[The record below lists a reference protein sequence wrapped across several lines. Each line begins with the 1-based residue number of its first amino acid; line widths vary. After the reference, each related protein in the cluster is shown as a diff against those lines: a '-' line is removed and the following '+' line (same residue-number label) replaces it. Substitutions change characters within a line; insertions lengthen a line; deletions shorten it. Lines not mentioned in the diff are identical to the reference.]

1 MNGGNRNTSNT
12 RIATIARTGTAA
24 SGKEGA
30 TIHITEEC
38 ERLFCETLRAVFF
51 GEKDQP
57 EGSLVMG
64 SYNSVDTI
72 LSTTSTIST
81 EVQMRQPQQQAF
93 GDQTIHGAGL
103 GTLMYAGL
111 GTPPDDIKMTG
122 TNATIPPQVTQWLEI
137 YDYASD
143 ARFRG
148 FVATDS
154 YGQRSLFVFF
164 EHNVVGKDLK
174 KALMALIELATTP
187 ALPPCNQMVVCFDRE
202 EEETPVT
209 KALLRDLGWVG
220 FELCTLKD
228 WADGL
233 ELTSEKWL
241 FVGMEV

>member
-1 MNGGNRNTSNT
+1 MNGGNRSTSNT
-12 RIATIARTGTAA
+12 RTATIARTGSAA
-24 SGKEGA
+24 GGKEGA

-51 GEKDQP
+51 GEKDQS
-57 EGSLVMG
+57 ESSLVMG
-64 SYNSVDTI
+64 SYNSVDTV

-81 EVQMRQPQQQAF
+81 EVQMRQQQRHAVGGQI
-93 GDQTIHGAGL
+93 GVGL
-103 GTLMYAGL
+103 GTLMFAGL
-111 GTPPDDIKMTG
+111 GTPPDDIKTTG
-122 TNATIPPQVTQWLEI
+122 TSTTIPPQVTQWLEI

-187 ALPPCNQMVVCFDRE
+187 ALPPCDQMVVCFDRE
-202 EEETPVT
+202 EEDTPVT

-220 FELCTLKD
+220 FELCTMKD

>member
-1 MNGGNRNTSNT
+1 MNGGNRSTSNT
-12 RIATIARTGTAA
+12 RTATIARTGTAA
-24 SGKEGA
+24 GGKEGA

-51 GEKDQP
+51 GEKDQS
-57 EGSLVMG
+57 ESSLVMG
-64 SYNSVDTI
+64 SYNSVDTV
-72 LSTTSTIST
+72 LSTTSMIST
-81 EVQMRQPQQQAF
+81 EVQMRQQQRHAVGGQI
-93 GDQTIHGAGL
+93 GVGL
-103 GTLMYAGL
+103 GTLMFAGL
-111 GTPPDDIKMTG
+111 GTPPDDIKTTG
-122 TNATIPPQVTQWLEI
+122 TSTTIPPQVTQWLEI

-148 FVATDS
+148 FVAANS

-187 ALPPCNQMVVCFDRE
+187 ALPPCDQMVVCFDRE
-202 EEETPVT
+202 EEDTPVT

-220 FELCTLKD
+220 FELCTMKD